1 MATASPA
8 TSPGFTV
15 NSDEP
20 LVPAM
25 HLTSPTSTTPSIRT
39 HFACAVNFVPVGRFT
54 AEYSATTKKRAWGG
68 QWKRATS
75 SPKSVIVVEVAASFS
90 QKEFRTSYKIYLAS
104 RKTVVPTVCHCDYFA
119 NSLWYKGGGADG
131 SQRKRVWLMYM
142 EYEIE
147 AGFWSAGNGGD
158 GVADASEEDGEV
170 VRGRWYGVSC
180 SFSGGAAEGEVTLWR
195 HQNHFRQECQNS
207 RDLLHV
213 LGLGRDSTISF
224 GGKSAKRATMWGR
237 GYPRRTLF
245 HIDGFPA
252 LIRPP

>member
-147 AGFWSAGNGGD
+147 AGFWS
-158 GVADASEEDGEV
+158 
-170 VRGRWYGVSC
+170 
-180 SFSGGAAEGEVTLWR
+180 FSGGAAEGEVTLWR